1 VETGDNHVL
10 LHEAPVESMIACSQR
25 LVSPSIYDQLPSCV
39 RGSSMSTPEP
49 ATPVCADALKISS
62 ALSCELFRFEGSIE
76 DYADRDSFH
85 RRGGRFQIPHML
97 EVLLGM
103 SLRARSFPC
112 SRSSTGSE
120 GATVKRIRA
129 IAAGIT
135 CQFAMLRLAL
145 PVVPSFRGKPTR
157 VTTAIGRYF
166 PS

>member
-1 VETGDNHVL
+1 
-10 LHEAPVESMIACSQR
+10 
-25 LVSPSIYDQLPSCV
+25 
-39 RGSSMSTPEP
+39 
-49 ATPVCADALKISS
+49 
-62 ALSCELFRFEGSIE
+62 
-76 DYADRDSFH
+76 
-85 RRGGRFQIPHML
+85 ML

-103 SLRARSFPC
+103 SC
-112 SRSSTGSE
+112 GSLLPLLQIIHGLGRRNGE
-120 GATVKRIRA
+120 KDPG